1 MNFFDPRWTS
11 DGKPFGQERF
21 KQIVQER
28 YIISRRLHTSYT
40 DTASISPTE
49 RSLILQFMKDDM
61 QREQEALE
69 QKMANRSSNRRR

>member
-11 DGKPFGQERF
+11 DKKSYGQERF

-28 YIISRRLHTSYT
+28 YLISKRLHTSYS

-49 RSLILQFMKDDM
+49 RNLILQFIKDDL
-61 QREQEALE
+61 QKEQEAIE
-69 QKMANRSSNRRR
+69 RVRNQRKIGN